1 MCFFSFS
8 LFFRFY
14 VVRWIKLAIASAFER
29 TQIYRIVSF
38 VGVGNQLTYAT
49 LFHYLLNEAYNIN
62 LSDAVTLIAT
72 HDGDGAFPAD
82 LQVT

>member
-1 MCFFSFS
+1 VFFFSFS

-38 VGVGNQLTYAT
+38 VGVGNRLTYAT
-49 LFHYLLNEAYNIN
+49 FFANEICAYTIN